1 MAYRLALLGSLTKTQ
16 DTVIRLSNNAF
27 IPFDPD
33 NTDYQQF
40 KIDIA
45 NGVELQDADGK
56 PITDVTQF
64 MKGLP

>member
-1 MAYRLALLGSLTKTQ
+1 MYKLYETSSGATGILKQNNDGSITSFLE
-16 DTVIRLSNNAF
+16 S
-27 IPFDPD
+27 PD

-40 KIDIA
+40 KQDIA

>member
-1 MAYRLALLGSLTKTQ
+1 MYKLVINFSTGELTETVMRVADCAY
-16 DTVIRLSNNAF
+16 
-27 IPFDPD
+27 IPFSPD

-40 KIDIA
+40 KKDIA